1 MLRRIK
7 MKKFWVVFTC
17 LLLSVV
23 LLSGTVIA
31 IAADENSVIKAGEM
45 VDGDFITGGVAVLN
59 EGTILGDFIAAAQ
72 NLTNTGEVEGD
83 LIAGASQ
90 ISVNGRIGGSL
101 RVAAADL
108 KVNCTVE
115 RNATIFGSTLTV
127 GEDTVIKRNA
137 YYLGGI
143 ISASGRVMGNTSI
156 NAGNVTLGGI
166 YEGDVKINNMTEGST
181 LNILP
186 GTVIK
191 GKLTYEG
198 VTKYEVPSDVQVGS
212 YSYIRIEP
220 VNKTSVQ
227 PAFSLWSFIKRI
239 FTLLVYYLFALLIYK
254 IFPRFFVRS
263 GDFIEARP
271 LSSAGIG
278 IATLGSLVAGS
289 LALIL
294 LLILAVFI
302 IKGSVVLFGS
312 LVFLFVTVVT
322 ILFADIPVSMWLGN
336 IITNRRLSVPA
347 RLAAGLATVSA
358 IKIILELLK
367 NLQGIST
374 IARIILYI
382 VNISI
387 WILGTGA
394 LMKSVFEVSKSAN
407 RQAEAEEFTAETSEN
422 AEM

>member
-1 MLRRIK
+1 

-407 RQAEAEEFTAETSEN
+407 RQAEAEEFTSETSEN

>member
-1 MLRRIK
+1 

-212 YSYIRIEP
+212 YSYIKIEP

-407 RQAEAEEFTAETSEN
+407 RQAEAEEFTSETSEN

>member
-1 MLRRIK
+1 

-31 IAADENSVIKAGEM
+31 IAADENSVIKAGET

-407 RQAEAEEFTAETSEN
+407 RQAEAEEFTSETSEN

>member
-1 MLRRIK
+1 

>member
-1 MLRRIK
+1 

-312 LVFLFVTVVT
+312 LGFLFVTVVT

-407 RQAEAEEFTAETSEN
+407 RQAEAEEFTSETSEN